1 MKLNNKGWGF
11 RDMFI
16 LMGILIAFLIVAII
30 MIYRY
35 YDSMEKN
42 IKDADRGI
50 YVSEENK

>member
-1 MKLNNKGWGF
+1 
-11 RDMFI
+11 
-16 LMGILIAFLIVAII
+16 

-50 YVSEENK
+50 YVSEENKWKSY